1 MSKEVRVVSAFQFDH
16 PILHFLFVRPWVWI
30 GKVWLQL
37 LVHKHHLGAA
47 FNPSFLARLVWFG
60 PASQPLQ
67 SRSAPIL
74 VLAGRAERRSRRE
87 LAGDYELSTKPH
99 D

>member
-1 MSKEVRVVSAFQFDH
+1 MAKEIRMVSNFEFDH
-16 PILHFLFVRPWVWI
+16 PVLHFILVRPWVWI

-37 LVHKHHLGAA
+37 LVRKHHLWAA
-47 FNPSFLARLVWFG
+47 FNPGFMARLTWFG
-60 PASQPLQ
+60 PARSPLE

-87 LAGDYELSTKPH
+87 AVGDFEPVTHKH